1 MWIMYKT
8 VDAYGTSLEKKK
20 KKEYLWYEIN
30 TKLMA

>member
-8 VDAYGTSLEKKK
+8 ADAYGTSLEKKK
-20 KKEYLWYEIN
+20 KKYLWYEIN